1 MLKQVQHD
9 RLKMGYYFVTF
20 WKDNVFFIL
29 VEPQEPGNVG
39 AAARALQNM
48 GFRNLEL
55 VTPGYFRT
63 KEAKRMAYQAYNL
76 LKQAPVYAKFDDA
89 IHDKHLIVGTTRRLG
104 TRRGLIVPL
113 KDSVRRIITT
123 AKRNKVAIVFGR
135 ERNGL
140 TNQEVNKC
148 GLLVTIPSEPV
159 TPSLN
164 LAQSVLLVAYELSQ
178 KSYKTASPE
187 LVKHENV
194 IALYEKIASTLKRLE
209 YIPRG
214 DNDLEK
220 QIMRNLKHLIGRSG
234 LTEWEL
240 KMLYGICSQI
250 GKKLK
255 EE

>member
-1 MLKQVQHD
+1 
-9 RLKMGYYFVTF
+9 VTF
-20 WKDNVFFIL
+20 WKDNIFFIL
-29 VEPQEPGNVG
+29 VEPQQPGNIG

-55 VTPGYFRT
+55 VNPIYFLT
-63 KEAKRMAYQAYNL
+63 KEARRMAYQAYNL
-76 LKQAPVYAKFDDA
+76 LKQAPVYAEFDDA

-104 TRRGLIVPL
+104 TRMGLIVSL

-140 TNQEVNKC
+140 TNQEVTQC
-148 GLLVTIPSEPV
+148 GFLVTIPSEPE

-178 KSYKTASPE
+178 KAYKTASPE

-194 IALYEKIASTLKRLE
+194 IALYEKIASTLKLLA

-214 DNDLEK
+214 DRDLEK
-220 QIMRNLKHLIGRSG
+220 QIIRNMKHLIGRAG

-240 KMLYGICSQI
+240 NMLYGICSQVE
-250 GKKLK
+250 KKLK
-255 EE
+255 ESVSLGSKNLETGECK